1 VNDALQPSW
10 MRPEAAAPRAT
21 QRLVAVPWR
30 HPALIVAC
38 ALVGA
43 ATTAAL
49 SPRPPMARVVAVR
62 SRVQP
67 ILPAPGELA
76 SRPQVAG
83 ADGPGLRLD
92 LELVPELGVA
102 SDTAAWAGEDARV
115 ADSTASPLPLSASV
129 DADAGIE
136 ALLNRAPPAA
146 GGVTVRALEAPPALA
161 HALPGAALPGLVAGL
176 LLGLLAAAARE
187 LRGDRMRSP
196 REAEWALGVPVLGAV
211 PTLSGR
217 ARGALLAPSR
227 RHGGAGRA

>member
-1 VNDALQPSW
+1 VNGALPPSW
-10 MRPEAAAPRAT
+10 MRPAAGAP

-30 HPALIVAC
+30 HPMLIVVC

-43 ATTAAL
+43 VATAAL
-49 SPRPPMARVVAVR
+49 SPRPPAPRVAAVR

-67 ILPAPGELA
+67 ILPAPGAVA
-76 SRPQVAG
+76 SKPRVAG

-92 LELVPELGVA
+92 LELIPELGTA
-102 SDTAAWAGEDARV
+102 SDTAAWAADDARV
-115 ADSTASPLPLSASV
+115 ADSTIALPLPLNAAP
-129 DADAGIE
+129 DADAEIE
-136 ALLNRAPPAA
+136 LLLNQSPPAA
-146 GGVTVRALEAPPALA
+146 GGVTAQALDAPPLLTRALA
-161 HALPGAALPGLVAGL
+161 GAALPGLFAGL

-217 ARGALLAPSR
+217 ARSALLAPAR
-227 RHGGAGRA
+227 RQGGAGRA